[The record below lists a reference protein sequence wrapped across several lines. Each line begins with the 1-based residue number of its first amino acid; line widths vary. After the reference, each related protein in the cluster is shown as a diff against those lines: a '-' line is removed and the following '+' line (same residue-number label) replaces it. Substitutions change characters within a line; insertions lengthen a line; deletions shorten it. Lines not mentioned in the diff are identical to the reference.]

1 MQRHAARWNAALNQF
16 EIPLQNA
23 TAMLKD
29 VRALDEKYYIRDV
42 PLTQLRGILT
52 QSGGE
57 EGQKKVV
64 YIAPKHKW
72 NRICLLDSL
81 LVRKYGY
88 FVRFLA
94 GSGRGNSPQAFKRV
108 LLVCW

>member
-1 MQRHAARWNAALNQF
+1 MQRHAARWNAALGQF
-16 EIPLQNA
+16 ELPLQNA
-23 TAMLKD
+23 TPMLRD
-29 VRALDEKYYIRDV
+29 VRALDERYYIRDV
-42 PLTQLRGILT
+42 PLAQLRGILT

-64 YIAPKHKW
+64 YIAPRHKW

-81 LVRKYGY
+81 LVRKYAY
-88 FVRFLA
+88 LVRFL
-94 GSGRGNSPQAFKRV
+94 GGGGRGPAVFKRV